1 MAQAVERILGKDE
14 VGGSSPPISSMIKS
28 PFSVCSG
35 GGDFYFALTRL
46 AKTNPEY
53 AALQNDYEA
62 QQKILA
68 MFNKALEGSRNNY
81 ISESSSTKYA
91 LKEYSQHQIDNWKNS
106 KRIVVYESQNQL
118 QQFIDD
124 ARAHKNLSQK
134 MYFGIINDETANF
147 IFQKT
152 NIDVHNYNAV
162 LRADSILKIFD
173 SHGNEIKETQRG
185 QRAISDK
192 DILLLP
198 ELFGEIDYAEY
209 QGKYQGMQGS
219 NDFINVK
226 SHLYPSIT
234 IGLVVQNKQLD
245 IRVQTMYATKKGS
258 NAAAANTVNNQSL
271 PLTPETDNGNAS
283 SNNTVPQSD
292 TVVNNSDM
300 QEKRKFSLK
309 EPAEETKDLI
319 AVHNITTENMHK
331 ALDLG
336 GFPMPSIAVM
346 KVQQADA
353 NADYGEISVVFRKD
367 TIDPESSSL
376 NKVYGGDAWTPRFPR
391 IDNEI
396 DYDKALDIY
405 NRAYE
410 LSETK
415 AAFNNTVE
423 LHPDNI
429 EDGIN
434 RRGLERYLDSLKND
448 YTVKQFYLLEHG
460 EQPVELQRTESRTV
474 VADEDA
480 RLYDYLLSNV
490 PAYHP
495 VSPAVWKEKYEPAF
509 DKAYSDYYRNN
520 HGFTAQE
527 ADNALKAMNSFQKKG
542 ILAAANRYSENGA
555 ETVTVED
562 DVPATKALIDSRID
576 KKAFEQWVDDTFA
589 GIVKKQGIRNNAEPY
604 TSSGDRRSFDALHY
618 EVTLENIVKQMKSQR
633 NGEETLFSGL
643 GIWGVAAK
651 NYGTIEELKA
661 DSTRL
666 QNLTDEEYSAIK
678 QGFGERLNEI
688 AMALNTK
695 YGSYN
700 QYIEYDNKMTE
711 ILEALRYSKTKS
723 GVLSRLNGYF
733 TNATEST
740 AEDLLNL
747 VADIGNMAAQY
758 FEAKPQRAVGFDEIA
773 YVVIP
778 DNADDGLKS
787 ALTGNGIEYR
797 EYEAGNEQSRVD
809 VLNSLDDVKFSRKES
824 ADYSYD
830 ALVSKP
836 DMAVTIINDQK
847 NYTPGKT
854 TRENV
859 VSEAQKSALSIGRKD
874 SAGNVYVYVN
884 DTGTEVM
891 LSKRGLRHSLDRRLS
906 IIAPVTENIGP
917 IIKNSIRINELS
929 PELET
934 IKNSY
939 VLIGIAKNQKNEPY
953 VVSFVVNR
961 ASNEVMSV
969 DVLYAVNAKKE
980 ATALIEPELSSQSDV
995 SLTASTISI
1004 SDLLDYVN
1012 RYYPDI
1018 LPEDVLKH
1026 YGYTARP
1033 SGVIGENALYSLKEE
1048 DNPSIFEDN
1057 DELNDAAESLQE
1069 MLRYVS
1075 AENNELRSAFDIKT
1089 DSLYKKTVSKVGRNE
1104 QVRPTTRRGC
1114 YQQPVFSSACHA
1126 SRFAC
1131 SNLSKYK
1138 KAAP

>member
-1 MAQAVERILGKDE
+1 
-14 VGGSSPPISSMIKS
+14 
-28 PFSVCSG
+28 
-35 GGDFYFALTRL
+35 
-46 AKTNPEY
+46 
-53 AALQNDYEA
+53 
-62 QQKILA
+62 
-68 MFNKALEGSRNNY
+68 
-81 ISESSSTKYA
+81 
-91 LKEYSQHQIDNWKNS
+91 
-106 KRIVVYESQNQL
+106 
-118 QQFIDD
+118 
-124 ARAHKNLSQK
+124 
-134 MYFGIINDETANF
+134 
-147 IFQKT
+147 
-152 NIDVHNYNAV
+152 
-162 LRADSILKIFD
+162 
-173 SHGNEIKETQRG
+173 
-185 QRAISDK
+185 
-192 DILLLP
+192 
-198 ELFGEIDYAEY
+198 
-209 QGKYQGMQGS
+209 MQGS

-319 AVHNITTENMHK
+319 AVHNITAANMHK
-331 ALDLG
+331 ALELG

-346 KVQQADA
+346 KARQADA

-367 TIDPESSSL
+367 TIDPESSPL
-376 NKVYGGDAWTPRFPR
+376 NKVYGGDAWTPRFPT
-391 IDNEI
+391 IEYEI
-396 DYDKALDIY
+396 DYDQASNIY
-405 NRAYE
+405 SRAHE
-410 LSETK
+410 LSKTK
-415 AAFNNTVE
+415 AAFKQPVL

-434 RRGLERYLDSLKND
+434 RWGLERYLDSLKND

-474 VADEDA
+474 IADEDA

-509 DKAYSDYYRNN
+509 DKAYLDYYRNN

-695 YGSYN
+695 YGSDN
-700 QYIEYDNKMTE
+700 PYIEYDNKMTE

-747 VADIGNMAAQY
+747 VADIGNMPAQY
-758 FEAKPQRAVGFDEIA
+758 FEAKPQRAVGLDEIA

-787 ALTGNGIEYR
+787 ALTGNGIKYR

-830 ALVSKP
+830 TLVSKP
-836 DMAVTIINDQK
+836 DMAVTNITDGINYRTQGITRKDIVNDAVNNAK
-847 NYTPGKT
+847 NVG
-854 TRENV
+854 RENENGNAV
-859 VSEAQKSALSIGRKD
+859 IYVDDIGTDIIVPKK
-874 SAGNVYVYVN
+874 AIQ
-884 DTGTEVM
+884 
-891 LSKRGLRHSLDRRLS
+891 HSLDRR
-906 IIAPVTENIGP
+906 IEVNGPVVTNIGN
-917 IIKNSIRINELS
+917 ILKNSIRINALIPRNDNIEQ
-929 PELET
+929 
-934 IKNSY
+934 SY
-939 VLIGIAKNQKNEPY
+939 VLIGAAKSQQDEPFI
-953 VVSFVVNR
+953 VSFVVNEFT
-961 ASNEVMSV
+961 NEVKSI
-969 DVLYAVNAKKE
+969 DVLYSVNAKKE
-980 ATALIEPELSSQSDV
+980 PAGSSKSPQLSTAATGSK
-995 SLTASTISI
+995 ISI

-1018 LPEDVLKH
+1018 LPEDVLRH

-1033 SGVIGENALYSLKEE
+1033 DGVIGENALYSLKEE
-1048 DNPSIFEDN
+1048 GDSSIFEDN
-1057 DELNDAAESLQE
+1057 EELNDAAESLQE

-1089 DSLYKKTVSKVGRNE
+1089 DSLYKKQSIKSVGTNKSDRLRVGAAISSPYSRLPVTLRVLP
-1104 QVRPTTRRGC
+1104 VRISH
-1114 YQQPVFSSACHA
+1114 YI
-1126 SRFAC
+1126 
-1131 SNLSKYK
+1131 K
-1138 KAAP
+1138 KQLP

>member
-1 MAQAVERILGKDE
+1 
-14 VGGSSPPISSMIKS
+14 
-28 PFSVCSG
+28 
-35 GGDFYFALTRL
+35 
-46 AKTNPEY
+46 
-53 AALQNDYEA
+53 
-62 QQKILA
+62 
-68 MFNKALEGSRNNY
+68 
-81 ISESSSTKYA
+81 
-91 LKEYSQHQIDNWKNS
+91 
-106 KRIVVYESQNQL
+106 
-118 QQFIDD
+118 
-124 ARAHKNLSQK
+124 
-134 MYFGIINDETANF
+134 
-147 IFQKT
+147 
-152 NIDVHNYNAV
+152 
-162 LRADSILKIFD
+162 
-173 SHGNEIKETQRG
+173 
-185 QRAISDK
+185 
-192 DILLLP
+192 
-198 ELFGEIDYAEY
+198 
-209 QGKYQGMQGS
+209 MQGS

-336 GFPMPSIAVM
+336 GF
-346 KVQQADA
+346 
-353 NADYGEISVVFRKD
+353 
-367 TIDPESSSL
+367 
-376 NKVYGGDAWTPRFPR
+376 
-391 IDNEI
+391 
-396 DYDKALDIY
+396 
-405 NRAYE
+405 
-410 LSETK
+410 
-415 AAFNNTVE
+415 
-423 LHPDNI
+423 
-429 EDGIN
+429 
-434 RRGLERYLDSLKND
+434 
-448 YTVKQFYLLEHG
+448 
-460 EQPVELQRTESRTV
+460 
-474 VADEDA
+474 
-480 RLYDYLLSNV
+480 
-490 PAYHP
+490 
-495 VSPAVWKEKYEPAF
+495 
-509 DKAYSDYYRNN
+509 
-520 HGFTAQE
+520 
-527 ADNALKAMNSFQKKG
+527 
-542 ILAAANRYSENGA
+542 
-555 ETVTVED
+555 
-562 DVPATKALIDSRID
+562 
-576 KKAFEQWVDDTFA
+576 
-589 GIVKKQGIRNNAEPY
+589 
-604 TSSGDRRSFDALHY
+604 
-618 EVTLENIVKQMKSQR
+618 
-633 NGEETLFSGL
+633 
-643 GIWGVAAK
+643 
-651 NYGTIEELKA
+651 
-661 DSTRL
+661 
-666 QNLTDEEYSAIK
+666 
-678 QGFGERLNEI
+678 
-688 AMALNTK
+688 
-695 YGSYN
+695 
-700 QYIEYDNKMTE
+700 
-711 ILEALRYSKTKS
+711 
-723 GVLSRLNGYF
+723 
-733 TNATEST
+733 
-740 AEDLLNL
+740 
-747 VADIGNMAAQY
+747 
-758 FEAKPQRAVGFDEIA
+758 DEIA
-773 YVVIP
+773 HVVIP

-1018 LPEDVLKH
+1018 LPEDVLRH

-1033 SGVIGENALYSLKEE
+1033 DGIIGESALYSLKEE
-1048 DNPSIFEDN
+1048 DNTSIFEDN
-1057 DELNDAAESLQE
+1057 EELNDAAESLQE

-1075 AENNELRSAFDIKT
+1075 AENNELRSAFNIIT
-1089 DSLYKKTVSKVGRNE
+1089 DSLYKKQSIKSVGTNKSARLRVGAAISSPYSRLPVTLRVLP
-1104 QVRPTTRRGC
+1104 VRIS
-1114 YQQPVFSSACHA
+1114 QDI
-1126 SRFAC
+1126 
-1131 SNLSKYK
+1131 K
-1138 KAAP
+1138 KQLP

>member
-28 PFSVCSG
+28 PFSVYGG

-46 AKTNPEY
+46 AKSNPEY

-68 MFNKALEGSRNNY
+68 MFNKALESSQNNNTA
-81 ISESSSTKYA
+81 ESSSAKYA
-91 LKEYSQHQIDNWKNS
+91 LKEYSQHQINNWKNS

-124 ARAHKNLSQK
+124 AMAHKNLSQK

-292 TVVNNSDM
+292 TAVNNSDM

-319 AVHNITTENMHK
+319 AVHNITAANMHK

-336 GFPMPSIAVM
+336 
-346 KVQQADA
+346 
-353 NADYGEISVVFRKD
+353 
-367 TIDPESSSL
+367 
-376 NKVYGGDAWTPRFPR
+376 
-391 IDNEI
+391 
-396 DYDKALDIY
+396 
-405 NRAYE
+405 
-410 LSETK
+410 
-415 AAFNNTVE
+415 
-423 LHPDNI
+423 
-429 EDGIN
+429 
-434 RRGLERYLDSLKND
+434 
-448 YTVKQFYLLEHG
+448 
-460 EQPVELQRTESRTV
+460 
-474 VADEDA
+474 
-480 RLYDYLLSNV
+480 
-490 PAYHP
+490 
-495 VSPAVWKEKYEPAF
+495 
-509 DKAYSDYYRNN
+509 
-520 HGFTAQE
+520 
-527 ADNALKAMNSFQKKG
+527 
-542 ILAAANRYSENGA
+542 
-555 ETVTVED
+555 
-562 DVPATKALIDSRID
+562 
-576 KKAFEQWVDDTFA
+576 
-589 GIVKKQGIRNNAEPY
+589 
-604 TSSGDRRSFDALHY
+604 
-618 EVTLENIVKQMKSQR
+618 
-633 NGEETLFSGL
+633 
-643 GIWGVAAK
+643 
-651 NYGTIEELKA
+651 
-661 DSTRL
+661 
-666 QNLTDEEYSAIK
+666 
-678 QGFGERLNEI
+678 
-688 AMALNTK
+688 
-695 YGSYN
+695 
-700 QYIEYDNKMTE
+700 
-711 ILEALRYSKTKS
+711 
-723 GVLSRLNGYF
+723 
-733 TNATEST
+733 
-740 AEDLLNL
+740 
-747 VADIGNMAAQY
+747 
-758 FEAKPQRAVGFDEIA
+758 GFDEIA

-787 ALTGNGIEYR
+787 ALTGNGIKYR
-797 EYEAGNEQSRVD
+797 EYEAGNERSRVD

-830 ALVSKP
+830 TLVSKP
-836 DMAVTIINDQK
+836 DMAVTNITDGINYRTQGITRKDIVNDAVNNAK
-847 NYTPGKT
+847 NVG
-854 TRENV
+854 RENENGNAV
-859 VSEAQKSALSIGRKD
+859 IYVDDIGTDIIVPKK
-874 SAGNVYVYVN
+874 AIQ
-884 DTGTEVM
+884 
-891 LSKRGLRHSLDRRLS
+891 HSLDRR
-906 IIAPVTENIGP
+906 IEVNGPVVTNIGN
-917 IIKNSIRINELS
+917 ILKNSIKINELIPRS
-929 PELET
+929 DNIEQ
-934 IKNSY
+934 SY
-939 VLIGIAKNQKNEPY
+939 VLIGAAKNQQNEPFI
-953 VVSFVVNR
+953 VSFVVNEFT
-961 ASNEVMSV
+961 NEVKSI
-969 DVLYAVNAKKE
+969 DVLYSVNAKKE
-980 ATALIEPELSSQSDV
+980 PAGSSKSPQLSTAATGSK
-995 SLTASTISI
+995 ISI

-1089 DSLYKKTVSKVGRNE
+1089 
-1104 QVRPTTRRGC
+1104 VR
-1114 YQQPVFSSACHA
+1114 SSDTNGVA
-1126 SRFAC
+1126 
-1131 SNLSKYK
+1131 
-1138 KAAP
+1138 KAAAYLRKQYDSHYKNPILLTSSQALTSSDNCA